1 MIFIFYRTYYLYFL
15 YTIIIVSNICKRKR
29 FYEMLY
35 NKPKYSCIFDNG
47 ESMQCFKLTANLNF
61 YTGSGK
67 FFTNKDFDDML
78 LSICSGIKR
87 INLHNLDGLSA
98 LYKDMLKKYQV
109 FTDIS
114 DDRIDK
120 KHFLCKI
127 LVFYIKI
134 W

>member
-1 MIFIFYRTYYLYFL
+1 
-15 YTIIIVSNICKRKR
+15 
-29 FYEMLY
+29 MLY

-47 ESMQCFKLTANLNF
+47 ESMQCSKLTANLNF
-61 YTGSGK
+61 YTGSGN